1 MHGVIHVSDCLQ
13 SLSKLLHSNEVEV
26 RAAAGEAI
34 ALLYHSCGLSNLDAV
49 LESEQDEL
57 EPDSPTDSE
66 GAIDHYNDLVTQ
78 PISALDAQ
86 PSAQPA
92 IESDSSTSQPSSAD
106 PIDGSQFENGS
117 SLLNG
122 DYSSPSASTDSAQHP
137 LSTIDDRNRTD
148 ATSTTAEAS
157 TSAQALHMDGVPHSS
172 ELSNDND
179 TSTSTTTTSLT
190 AVNNNIPA
198 KGAKSGKQMPGKHPK
213 PPPHSPAKNPRNP
226 KQQAEAISSGLDDVV
241 GRMKDLATNK
251 GDSNRRSR
259 KDRASSRSTFREL
272 CNVVEVSLAST
283 NLALRP

>member
-1 MHGVIHVSDCLQ
+1 MHGVIHDSDCLQ
-13 SLSKLLHSNEVEV
+13 SLSKLLHSSEVEV

-78 PISALDAQ
+78 PIPTLDAQ
-86 PSAQPA
+86 SSAQPA
-92 IESDSSTSQPSSAD
+92 IQSDTSTSQPSTAN
-106 PIDGSQFENGS
+106 PIGGSQLENGS

-122 DYSSPSASTDSAQHP
+122 GYSSPSASPDSAQHP
-137 LSTIDDRNRTD
+137 LSASDERDRAD

-157 TSAQALHMDGVPHSS
+157 TSTRAVHVDDVPHSS
-172 ELSNDND
+172 ELSTDND
-179 TSTSTTTTSLT
+179 TSTSTTSLT
-190 AVNNNIPA
+190 AVNNNTPA
-198 KGAKSGKQMPGKHPK
+198 KGAKTGKQLPGKNPK
-213 PPPHSPAKNPRNP
+213 PPSHSPAKNPRNH

-272 CNVVEVSLAST
+272 CSVVEVSLAGT
-283 NLALRP
+283 NLALGA